1 MEEVDEINK
10 RLCATGN
17 LKNLKHVIVFL
28 NFRLGTILVMADG
41 DNRRSYHTVLREIFW
56 RKNH

>member
-10 RLCATGN
+10 RLCATGSLN
-17 LKNLKHVIVFL
+17 FLKHVIVFL

-41 DNRRSYHTVLREIFW
+41 DNRRSYHTVLREIF
-56 RKNH
+56 